1 MPSQLLVNQ
10 EFLNDDL
17 DISVGDLDR
26 AFIDTPS
33 FGLPSSATKIISQN
47 AAARPNHGSAV
58 QTSTPND
65 FVWFF
70 HNPKISYSSAQNYGR
85 GTSVDHSG
93 IGATS
98 NSSEFTPYSG
108 YQWQMPQPGL
118 DMVPLMMPS
127 PITAPYF
134 TNQPTIT
141 LGDHVPFRPLLL
153 HCEWICCGVSCS
165 FSGTLKELRA
175 HCRASHFA
183 GPKDTLIACQW
194 KDCRYHKRGDRA
206 VNLMRRDTIWRHT
219 CEKHLFLNRATPY
232 YLV

>member
-58 QTSTPND
+58 QTSIPN
-65 FVWFF
+65 
-70 HNPKISYSSAQNYGR
+70 
-85 GTSVDHSG
+85 
-93 IGATS
+93 
-98 NSSEFTPYSG
+98 G

-219 CEKHLFLNRATPY
+219 CEKHLFLKRATPY